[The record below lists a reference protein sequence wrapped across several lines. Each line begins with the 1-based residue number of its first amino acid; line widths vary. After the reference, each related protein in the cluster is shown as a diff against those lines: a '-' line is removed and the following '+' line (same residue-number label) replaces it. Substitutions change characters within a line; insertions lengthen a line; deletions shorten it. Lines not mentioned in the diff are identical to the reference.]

1 MRKAPTFAV
10 GLIVVIAAL
19 VFGADRIVESTLDRK
34 LAPLLARQLGLPVT
48 LAPIDAN
55 VLSLSARS
63 TRLVLGDSTDPAIEA
78 SDVVVSFDWTDLLEG
93 DIRLAEVQVADLTV
107 RLSNWP
113 GNAGPRPETYD
124 FLEPLL
130 PKTLSLQAGRY
141 VSREGEAW
149 PVRNLEWLRHSDD
162 SASLAWSQDGALA
175 KISFSADLA
184 SLPDLLGLI
193 AVDLEIQMEAANRP
207 ADGSVL
213 NLAVEPGENGGYSI
227 RALADIVGA
236 RVRLSAENASPWQ
249 FPESSDIYI
258 SQLRPEV
265 VMALLEHFPA
275 AAEDTDF
282 ERSLTT
288 ALPRLHL
295 PPHRGRLEIGEI
307 GVADEVFVDTV
318 IHFSTGE
325 QGLSLSSMNSE
336 GPSAVLEGSA
346 TLADIDDNW
355 RLKVSASLTGR
366 QASKSI
372 AARVFDADWLWR
384 SGRIRLDGE
393 GNSPG
398 ALLDSLQGELLLL
411 GTHRGETGTPVKVKA
426 LLGKQPDSFTLDDLE
441 IELGK
446 AVITGSLAFSG
457 GAERQLGV
465 RLDARQLDLSFLFAG
480 ADASPVAGFLLPE
493 YLEWLPGVEVDLV
506 VTARDL
512 QMPGLKLP
520 QLDIKLVRTPTG
532 GELAADA
539 RGVEGGEMKLQFDF
553 ETEPDLPASVSL
565 GLDFAA
571 MDLVQMFGQ
580 DRGLIDSRTSGKLY
594 FSSQGNSV
602 REVFVAMRGN
612 ADLSIS
618 LRSDANWNRASR
630 PEEELRFSWASSLVI
645 DSDRIMGL
653 HLEDI
658 DIDALEQDLSGKVSI
673 VAGREPWLVAQL
685 ESDRIDVDRL
695 LEWAPESPEGADEA
709 NLLES
714 LRASGHWQLSFAAG
728 EVKVL
733 DTALQNMELVLS
745 SAADSFVLEQLD
757 FTFEGSRIEGRVAL
771 EWKGERAQLE
781 AAASV
786 ADIVL
791 DDFLDPDPLQPGIPL
806 SGSISFAGEGT
817 SFAEIAS
824 GLSASIDLKARP
836 GPGQESPGP
845 RRQLQVDLQRL
856 QQGVQADIRS
866 LVWDDS
872 ELQGRV
878 LYHNTSPPAL
888 EIDISDG
895 TLVLEPWEDSAA
907 NTTETETWDEDGTPF
922 ARAARSTSRL
932 VRKLLSAPTRL
943 LSGDTATPSQERFFS
958 DEIPD
963 TGFLTQY
970 NARIKGQLSSVIS
983 REGTAR
989 NLEFDA
995 ALADGKLKLKTRA
1008 GFLNGGTADIALEY
1022 DAAPEIPTAA
1032 LTLAFEDVHRT
1043 SQQLSYP
1050 RSGFIDLTSSGN
1062 SQAELA
1068 ARLNGVAYVELGRG
1082 PVDYGGLTLLTADI
1096 ATGVFRAL
1104 IPGLTQRD
1112 PELHCAVI
1120 LAKFVDGAGV
1130 TPYGW
1135 AARTGTANLMGRT
1148 QVDFREETLLMRLR
1162 SRSRQGLG
1170 LAAANAFSATVTIR
1184 GTLRNPVIVP
1194 NTTGL
1199 LWRGWAAF
1207 MTAGM
1212 SVLGESMVNRAL
1224 ASANPCTD
1232 IRNAI
1237 RKDVC
1242 ATADPL
1248 AASPLVCPP

>member
-1 MRKAPTFAV
+1 LRKAPTFAV
-10 GLIVVIAAL
+10 GLIVVVAAL
-19 VFGADRIVESTLDRK
+19 VFGANRIVESTLDRK
-34 LAPLLARQLGLPVT
+34 LAPLLARQLGLPVA

-63 TRLVLGDSTDPAIEA
+63 TRLVLGNSTDPAIEA
-78 SDVVVSFDWTDLLEG
+78 SDVVVSFDWTDLLAG
-93 DIRLAEVQVADLTV
+93 DIRLAEVQAADLTV

-113 GNAGPRPETYD
+113 GNAGPRPETYE
-124 FLEPLL
+124 FLESLL
-130 PKTLSLQAGRY
+130 PKTFSLQAGRY

-149 PVRNLEWLRHSDD
+149 PLRNLEWLRYSDD
-162 SASLAWSQDGALA
+162 SVSLAWSQDHALS
-175 KISFSADLA
+175 KIGFSANLA
-184 SLPDLLGLI
+184 SLPDMLGLI
-193 AVDLEIQMEAANRP
+193 AVNLQIQLVAANRP
-207 ADGSVL
+207 ADGAVL
-213 NLAVEPGENGGYSI
+213 DLAVEPGENGGYSI
-227 RALADIVGA
+227 RAQADIADATV
-236 RVRLSAENASPWQ
+236 RVSAENASPWQ

-265 VMALLEHFPA
+265 VMALLENFPA
-275 AAEDTDF
+275 AAENTDF
-282 ERSLTT
+282 ERSLTKT
-288 ALPRLHL
+288 LPRLDLPSHL
-295 PPHRGRLEIGEI
+295 GRLEIGEI

-325 QGLSLSSMNSE
+325 QGLTVSSMNSE
-336 GPSAVLEGSA
+336 GPSAVLEASA
-346 TLADIDDNW
+346 TLADIDESW
-355 RLKVSASLTGR
+355 RLNVSASLTGR

-372 AARVFDADWLWR
+372 AARVFSADWRWR
-384 SGRIRLDGE
+384 SGRLQLDGE
-393 GNSPG
+393 GDTPG
-398 ALLDSLQGELLLL
+398 SLLYSLQGELLLL
-411 GTHRGETGTPVKVKA
+411 GMHQGETGTPVKVQA

-441 IELGK
+441 IELGP
-446 AVITGSLAFSG
+446 AVIAGSLAFSG

-465 RLDARQLDLSFLFAG
+465 QLEARQLDLGFLFAG
-480 ADASPVAGFLLPE
+480 ADAPPEAGFVLPE
-493 YLEWLPGVEVDLV
+493 YLEWLPGVEVESV
-506 VTARDL
+506 VTVRDL
-512 QMPGLKLP
+512 QMPGLNLP
-520 QLDIKLVRTPTG
+520 QLDIKLVRTATG
-532 GELAADA
+532 GKLAADA
-539 RGVEGGEMKLQFDF
+539 RGVEGGEMKLQLDF
-553 ETEPDLPASVSL
+553 ETEPDLPTSVSL

-571 MDLVQMFGQ
+571 IDLFQMFGQ

-594 FSSQGNSV
+594 FSSQGNGV
-602 REVFVAMRGN
+602 REVFTAMRGN
-612 ADLSIS
+612 ADLSIGI
-618 LRSDANWNRASR
+618 RSDANWNRASR
-630 PEEELRFSWASSLVI
+630 PEEELRFSGASSLVI

-685 ESDRIDVDRL
+685 ESDRIDVGRL

-714 LRASGHWQLSFAAG
+714 LRASSHWQLSFAAD

-733 DTALQNMELVLS
+733 DTPLQNMTLVLS
-745 SAADSFVLEQLD
+745 SAADSFILEQLD
-757 FTFEGSRIEGRVAL
+757 FTFEGSRIEGQVAL
-771 EWKGERAQLE
+771 EWKDELTQFR
-781 AAASV
+781 AAATV

-791 DDFLDPDPLQPGIPL
+791 DDFLYPDPRQPGIPL

-817 SFAEIAS
+817 RFAEIAS
-824 GLSASIDLKARP
+824 GLSASIDLKAQP
-836 GPGQESPGP
+836 GSGQESPRP

-856 QQGVQADIRS
+856 QHGVRADVRS
-866 LVWDDS
+866 LAWDDS
-872 ELQGRV
+872 ELRGRV
-878 LYHNTSPPAL
+878 LYHNTSPPKL

-895 TLVLEPWEDSAA
+895 MLDLEPWEGTDTD
-907 NTTETETWDEDGTPF
+907 TTETEIREEDGTPF

-932 VRKLLSAPTRL
+932 ARTLLAAPTRL
-943 LSGDTATPSQERFFS
+943 LSGDTAAPSQERFFS
-958 DEIPD
+958 DEILD
-963 TGFLTQY
+963 TSFLTQY

-983 REGTAR
+983 REGTVR

-995 ALADGKLKLKTRA
+995 ALADGELKLKTRA

-1022 DAAPEIPTAA
+1022 GAAPAVPTAA
-1032 LTLAFEDVHRT
+1032 LSLAFEDVHRN

-1050 RSGFIDLTSSGN
+1050 RSGFIELTSSGN

-1068 ARLNGVAYVELGRG
+1068 ARLNGVTYLELGRG

-1104 IPGLTQRD
+1104 IPGVTQRD

-1130 TPYGW
+1130 TPYGY
-1135 AARTGTANLMGRT
+1135 AARTGTANLMGRS

-1170 LAAANAFSATVTIR
+1170 LTVGNAFSSTVTIR
-1184 GTLRNPVIVP
+1184 GTLRNPAIVP

-1207 MTAGM
+1207 MTGGM
-1212 SVLGESMVNRAL
+1212 SVLGESMLNRGL

-1237 RKDVC
+1237 NKDVC
-1242 ATADPL
+1242 ATTDPL